1 MNTASHT
8 DLSSVLVSPRV
19 TITEAMAHLDAAG
32 TGALL
37 LCEEDRRL
45 FGILTDGD
53 IRRAI
58 LRNDP
63 LSGSCGAIASRDPV
77 SVAPGTLPAHALQ
90 VMNQCDVNHLPVIE
104 ADRTIVDLLLRRD
117 LMKGELSGPS
127 AVIMAGGFGTRL
139 RPLTDDLPKPM
150 LQVGDRP
157 LLERTIEQLRE
168 SGICRVNV
176 TTHYLTDK
184 ITSYFGDGHEFGV
197 ELNYVSEDRPLGTA
211 GGLRLVKDHD
221 GPLLVING
229 DIMTGVRFCDL
240 MAYHRELGAD
250 ATIGV
255 RKYEL
260 QVPYGV
266 VDCEGPRVLRIR
278 EKPQL
283 SFMVNAGI
291 YVLEPSVYRHVP
303 ANERF
308 DMPDLIKC
316 LLEKGRH
323 VVTFPITEYWLDIGQ
338 PADYAQAQKDAEMV
352 AGAI

>member
-1 MNTASHT
+1 MTTASDT
-8 DLSSVLVSPRV
+8 NLSVVLVSPRA

-37 LCEEDRRL
+37 LCEADQRL

-63 LSGSCGAIASRDPV
+63 LSDPCGKIATRDPV
-77 SVAPGTLPAHALQ
+77 SVAPGILPALALQ
-90 VMNQCDVNHLPVIE
+90 LMNQCDVNHLPVID
-104 ADRTIVDLLLRRD
+104 ADGTIVDLLLRRD
-117 LMKGELSGPS
+117 LMVGELTPQS
-127 AVIMAGGFGTRL
+127 AVIMAGGLGTRL
-139 RPLTDDLPKPM
+139 RPLTENLPKPM
-150 LQVGDRP
+150 LPIGDRP
-157 LLERTIEQLRE
+157 LLARTIEQLRE
-168 SGICRVNV
+168 SGIRRVNV
-176 TTHYLTDK
+176 TTHYLKEK

-211 GGLRLVKDHD
+211 GGLRLVGVQD

-229 DIMTGVRFCDL
+229 DVMTKVRFSDL
-240 MAYHRELGAD
+240 MSYHRELGAD
-250 ATIGV
+250 VTVGV
-255 RKYEL
+255 RKHEVEL
-260 QVPYGV
+260 PYGV
-266 VDCEGPRVLRIR
+266 VDCDGPRLLRIR
-278 EKPQL
+278 EKPRM

-291 YVLEPSVYRHVP
+291 YVLEPTVYRHVP
-303 ANERF
+303 INEHF
-308 DMPDLIKC
+308 DMPDLIRC

-338 PADYAQAQKDAEMV
+338 PRDYEQAQKDAATA

>member
-1 MNTASHT
+1 MNMASHT
-8 DLSSVLVSPRV
+8 ALASVLVSPQA

-37 LCEEDRRL
+37 LCEEDRTL

-77 SVAPGTLPAHALQ
+77 SVAPGTLPAEALHL
-90 VMNQCDVNHLPVIE
+90 MNQCDVNHLPVIE

-117 LMKGELSGPS
+117 LTKADGPA
-127 AVIMAGGFGTRL
+127 AVIVAGGFGTRL
-139 RPLTDDLPKPM
+139 RPLTEVLPKAM
-150 LQVGDRP
+150 LPVGDRP
-157 LLERTIEQLRE
+157 LLERTIGQLRE
-168 SGICRVNV
+168 AGIRRVNV

-211 GGLRLVKDHD
+211 GGLRFVGHQDE
-221 GPLLVING
+221 PLLVING
-229 DIMTGVRFCDL
+229 DVMTGVRFCDL

-250 ATIGV
+250 ATVGV

-266 VDCEGPRVLRIR
+266 VDCEGPRLLRIR
-278 EKPQL
+278 EKPQM

-291 YVLEPSVYRHVP
+291 YVLEPSAYRHVP
-303 ANERF
+303 FNEHF

-316 LLEKGRH
+316 LLKKGRH

-338 PADYAQAQKDAEMV
+338 PADYEQAQKDAEMV
-352 AGAI
+352 SGAI